1 MIKTTTTPCVPS
13 VRGRSVFAVPR
24 AEVTLALWRLAV
36 GVATIALGIPDDA
49 TGQTRAGI
57 ANPYYSVV
65 NEGMPPVSA
74 VDAALMYIE
83 GEFGALLMACAGIGA
98 ILSAAL
104 AKSRAEKRLYL
115 VALGLFAFG
124 LGVFILRAAIG
135 VYCNDIGIQE

>member
-1 MIKTTTTPCVPS
+1 MKTTTTTCVPS
-13 VRGRSVFAVPR
+13 VRGRSVFADPR
-24 AEVTLALWRLAV
+24 AEVTFALWRLAV

-49 TGQTRAGI
+49 TGQTRADI

-65 NEGMPPVSA
+65 NEGMRPVSA
-74 VDAALMYIE
+74 VNAAMMYIE

-115 VALGLFAFG
+115 VALGFFL
-124 LGVFILRAAIG
+124 LGVGVFLLRVTID
-135 VYCNDIGIQE
+135 YYFNDVGIE